1 MRKLILI
8 SILILSLC
16 QVSFAQKRL
25 FFLRKAARSRRAAA
39 TQVVR
44 EKITSVPTT
53 PLPVSAEPL
62 SEVLSSSSK
71 EMSTVAYFHRL
82 GNEEFW
88 EPPKGYSS
96 DLLHSEDRN
105 RSLESLR
112 LEASG
117 LGILPLDW
125 EKYSRAELAQ
135 FISLYK
141 SLKSGTEVRSR
152 FDQLGQESEDNC
164 EVFSPKLERWVRQQP
179 DFFKTNYV
187 YKIYDRPFHPS
198 VKKLHVLVV
207 NDDYSVADLLLRV
220 ALNMPE
226 VSVDWVRGA
235 REAILLLED
244 DSQQIDAILT
254 DYHIDNGRAADLG
267 MYTWKKRLTIP
278 VVFYSLASAQQSW
291 LFKYNIV
298 GRIGVASNAE
308 EAMQVLNYLS
318 NMAATGEA
326 YPNK

>member
-16 QVSFAQKRL
+16 SVSFAQKRL
-25 FFLRKAARSRRAAA
+25 FFLKKTAIVHRAAA
-39 TQVVR
+39 TQLARAETPASVVA
-44 EKITSVPTT
+44 SVPAV
-53 PLPVSAEPL
+53 PLP
-62 SEVLSSSSK
+62 SSPEK
-71 EMSTVAYFHRL
+71 LSTVAYFHRL

-141 SLKSGTEVRSR
+141 SLQSGAEVRSR

-164 EVFSPKLERWVRQQP
+164 EVFSPKLERWVHQQP
-179 DFFKTNYV
+179 DFFETNYV
-187 YKIYDRPFHPS
+187 YKTYSRPFHPS
-198 VKKLHVLVV
+198 VKKLQVLVV
-207 NDDYSVADLLLRV
+207 NDDYSTVDLLLRA
-220 ALNMPE
+220 ALNLPG
-226 VSVDWVRGA
+226 VTVNWVRGA
-235 REAILLLED
+235 REAILLLEED
-244 DSQQIDAILT
+244 AQKFDAILT

-267 MYTWKKRLTIP
+267 MYTWKKRLPIP

-298 GRIGVASNAE
+298 GRIGVASTPE
-308 EAMQVLNYLS
+308 EAVQVLNYLS
-318 NMAATGEA
+318 NVVATGEA
-326 YPNK
+326 YPNR